1 VVFKSKF
8 IHYMEQRPTKKR
20 AQYLFLLLPTMKSG
34 IPAHAGNLTIFRSG
48 CCVSEPE
55 PIGPSQRGF
64 RRLSAPFS
72 AGNGG
77 EWSRGSRKKY
87 VYTSESLHSKMS
99 TRTYVHN
106 QDIEKSRNSH
116 LFCTPLSVILDLEQ
130 MREGFRH
137 LLTVR

>member
-1 VVFKSKF
+1 
-8 IHYMEQRPTKKR
+8 MEQRPTKR
-20 AQYLFLLLPTMKSG
+20 ALNTCYQLILLPTMRSEL
-34 IPAHAGNLTIFRSG
+34 PVHAGNFTIFRSG
-48 CCVSEPE
+48 YCASEPE
-55 PIGPSQRGF
+55 PVGLSQRGF

-77 EWSRGSRKKY
+77 EWSSGSRKKY
-87 VYTSESLHSKMS
+87 VYTSESIHSKMS